1 MAPSQA
7 MHSNLHRRM
16 NHTFNGSWRENAT
29 ANAFVLEAWG
39 QGCMFG
45 ALMIMACVTIAS
57 MRKGVLLHKLI
68 LLEVRQCGQVKTTLL
83 TYSDQLLL
91 AIMHGTFCFMSFDGY
106 GWYLSST
113 AALLYCSWLIHNLVA
128 WIKIKPFF
136 DDPRSLFPS
145 RAGKVVGRVYLIT
158 LAMTIPPIIL
168 QIVCNFLYFNNI
180 NDLYT
185 KVRPS
190 EPAFRC
196 VYSLSVSLPSLDY
209 CDTCRLTRL

>member
-1 MAPSQA
+1 MPPSSYGLQ
-7 MHSNLHRRM
+7 HLQYRRDAS
-16 NHTFNGSWRENAT
+16 FNGSWRDNAT
-29 ANAFVLEAWG
+29 PEAFVLEAWG

-45 ALMIMACVTIAS
+45 ALMIMACTTIAG

-68 LLEVRQCGQVKTTLL
+68 LLEACQSGQMGTHLL
-83 TYSDQLLL
+83 TSLAQLLL
-91 AIMHGTFCFMSFDGY
+91 AIMHGTFCFMSFPGY

-113 AALLYCSWLIHNLVA
+113 AALLYSSWIVHNIVA

-145 RAGKVVGRVYLIT
+145 SIGKVVGKVYLIT

-185 KVRPS
+185 KVRPT
-190 EPAFRC
+190 EPLFRY
-196 VYSLSVSLPSLDY
+196 VHILVPFLFSVE
-209 CDTCRLTRL
+209 